1 MTQGK
6 DGNFTTFPDGEINV
20 PTGTPEFDLAEP
32 IGFDDNALFPKG
44 DGFLDDILNGRFE
57 FPEDGEI
64 SFTFFDAIEGN
75 TYFREVEI
83 ADEQGKTLGEFDVI
97 DLQRQIFVEN
107 KRATGLDKINPTTGL
122 PAQTPEQFVDK
133 QIVGKTRKRIT
144 RLNEQATTTV
154 PTKNGTQ
161 IVPELA
167 EIIDIK
173 KFIFRLEGDTPELR
187 DAVEDG
193 LNVLRQ
199 EFPDYKFSA
208 EYGE

>member
-1 MTQGK
+1 M
-6 DGNFTTFPDGEINV
+6 
-20 PTGTPEFDLAEP
+20 
-32 IGFDDNALFPKG
+32 
-44 DGFLDDILNGRFE
+44 
-57 FPEDGEI
+57 
-64 SFTFFDAIEGN
+64 
-75 TYFREVEI
+75 
-83 ADEQGKTLGEFDVI
+83 
-97 DLQRQIFVEN
+97 QRQIFVEN